1 MRSTLFALAAGAALA
16 SALGACAPGSE
27 SPGGG
32 GASARPFAL
41 PFVENDFS
49 AALARARE
57 ADLPL
62 FVEVWAPW

>member
-1 MRSTLFALAAGAALA
+1 MKSTMLALLGGAALA
-16 SALGACAPGSE
+16 SALGACAPGAE
-27 SPGGG
+27 RPGGG
-32 GASARPFAL
+32 VTSAQPFAL

-49 AALARARE
+49 TALARARE